1 MKGLGQRLENLRE
14 RSDYKQKEIS
24 ALLGFTTNVYGMY
37 EREERTPSLE
47 TLVKLADFF
56 HVSVDYLLR
65 GKEYH
70 PSEELPTDILDLKR
84 LLKLYRN
91 NGIENP
97 SILRVEDLNSLSASD
112 LAFLDK
118 MVKLYLDK
126 DKVAKK

>member
-1 MKGLGQRLENLRE
+1 MENLRE

-37 EREERTPSLE
+37 EREERTPSLD

-70 PSEELPTDILDLKR
+70 SSEELPTDILDLKR
-84 LLKLYRN
+84 LLKLYRK

-97 SILRVEDLNSLSASD
+97 SILRVEDFTSLSASD
-112 LAFLDK
+112 LAYLDK

-126 DKVAKK
+126 DKEARK

>member
-37 EREERTPSLE
+37 EREERAPSLD
-47 TLVKLADFF
+47 TLVELADFF

-70 PSEELPTDILDLKR
+70 SSEELPTDILDLKR
-84 LLKLYRN
+84 LLKIYRK
-91 NGIENP
+91 NGIKNP
-97 SILRVEDLNSLSASD
+97 SILRVEDFTSLSASD
-112 LAFLDK
+112 LAFLDNII
-118 MVKLYLDK
+118 KLYLEK
-126 DKVAKK
+126 DNDQKK